1 MIPASFSCYRI
12 SSLGGKIQGRLESC
26 QIDELSPGEV
36 IIKAHYSSINYKD
49 ALAATG
55 KGKILRKF
63 PLIGGID
70 VSGEVIASEDHQFGI
85 GQLVLVTGCG
95 LGEVSDGGYSEY
107 VRVPGA
113 WVVPLSVGLTPKEA
127 MILGT
132 AGFTAGLCL
141 SRLEANGQKPDM
153 GPILVTGASG
163 GVGVTAIQILSQ
175 VGYEVIAVSG
185 KQEATDLLKS
195 LGAKEVISPSELKL
209 GNRPLETARW
219 AGAIDNVGGSL
230 LSRLLGHINL
240 WGNIAS
246 VGMAE
251 DFQLNTTVFPM
262 ILRGVSLLGI
272 SSTNCPAKLRLE
284 LWKKLSADWKPKLL
298 SLIHCQTIRLQDLE
312 GGFEKILE
320 RRNIG
325 RMIVSYRPE

>member
-1 MIPASFSCYRI
+1 MIPSCFSCYRI
-12 SSLGGKIQGRLESC
+12 YSQEGKIQGRVEPC
-26 QIDELSPGEV
+26 RIDELSPGEV

-55 KGKILRKF
+55 KGKILKRF

-70 VSGEVIASEDHQFGI
+70 VSGEVIASQYPQFAI
-85 GQLVLVTGCG
+85 GQPVLVTGCG

-107 VRVPGA
+107 VRVPA
-113 WVVPLSVGLTPKEA
+113 DWVVPLPAGLSPEEA

-132 AGFTAGLCL
+132 AGFTAALCL
-141 SRLEANGQKPDM
+141 SRLQTNGQRPAM

-163 GVGVTAIQILSQ
+163 GVGLTAIQLLSQ
-175 VGYEVIAVSG
+175 LNYEVIAVSG
-185 KQEATDLLKS
+185 KPEATDLLKT
-195 LGAKEVISPSELKL
+195 LGAKEVISPFELNL
-209 GNRPLETARW
+209 GTRPLEKSRW
-219 AGAIDNVGGSL
+219 AGAIDNVGGTL
-230 LSRLLGHINL
+230 LSQLLAHINL
-240 WGNIAS
+240 WGNIAC

-284 LWKKLSADWKPKLL
+284 LWNKLSTEWKPKLL
-298 SLIHCQTIRLQDLE
+298 SLIHCQTLRLRDLE

-325 RMIVSYRPE
+325 RILVSFRPE